1 MKRSE
6 FIKICSLLTAGVA
19 VAPSFT
25 WQDEEPLYSKKAL
38 MGLKSD
44 DLVGVNYKLVPEA
57 AKAFESMRKAALEE
71 GIDIY
76 SVSSYRSYY
85 RQKSIWERKYGA
97 FTSSGLT
104 PRQAILRIIEYS
116 TIPGTSRHHW
126 GTDLDIVDRNAPG
139 TGDSLMAKHFKP
151 GGRYEKLHAWL
162 TEHANYYGFY
172 LVYTDVQDRQGFKY
186 EPWHFSFKAESQPR
200 LKEYLKLDVVS
211 ELKKL
216 DFRGA
221 EYFDEAFVSNYVKLH
236 LQDINPVLL

>member
-1 MKRSE
+1 MLGPA
-6 FIKICSLLTAGVA
+6 FIG
-19 VAPSFT
+19 
-25 WQDEEPLYSKKAL
+25 QEEEPLYSKETL
-38 MGLKSD
+38 MGLKSGG
-44 DLVGVNYKLVPEA
+44 LVGVDYKLLPDV
-57 AKAFESMRKAALEE
+57 AKAFDAMRKAALEE
-71 GIDIY
+71 GIDLY

-97 FTSSGLT
+97 FTASGAT

-126 GTDLDIVDRNAPG
+126 GTDLDIVDRNATG

-162 TEHANYYGFY
+162 TEHANSYGFY
-172 LVYTDVQDRQGFKY
+172 LVYTNTEGRQGFKY
-186 EPWHFSFKAESQPR
+186 EPWHFSYKAESQPR
-200 LKEYLKLDVVS
+200 LKAYLKLDVVS

-221 EYFDEAFVSNYVKLH
+221 EYFDEAFIDNYIKLH